1 MTKVY
6 LQSAIAELER
16 SMDWTSGVVF
26 GLQQS
31 AEHFE
36 VDSEEYKNLTDEI
49 EKLYK
54 VQEKSVRARMEL
66 LEALETLDEKEQ
78 E

>member
-1 MTKVY
+1 MTKIH
-6 LQSAIAELER
+6 LQNAIRELES

-36 VDSEEYKNLTDEI
+36 VDSQEYKNLVAEI
-49 EKLYK
+49 EKLYQ

-66 LEALETLDEKEQ
+66 LEALETLDEQEQ